1 MATGVI
7 ESRRHLVAELCLKI
21 ERRIEMVKG
30 NNELRVKLNNELRI
44 REELKKRSF
53 RTLFGI
59 TALAIFLTAMCM
71 KTQAQQTVFNVPT
84 TDVLDK
90 GKVYFELDVSAKPND
105 SAAVNKFSSFV
116 PRLVV
121 GAGHRIETGVNILG
135 NIQPGADSTIVSP
148 TIKWKVYDGKDNGW
162 AIVLGDNMFIPVH
175 NRAYDAG
182 IYTYVMT
189 QKTLNQSTRVGFG
202 GYFFS
207 KNVVAANA
215 NRAGGQFTFEQ
226 PLNKK
231 VTVAADWFT
240 GRHSAGYFTPGII
253 FKVGSKITGYVSY
266 TIGNQNASRGNHFFL
281 LEFGYS
287 FN

>member
-1 MATGVI
+1 
-7 ESRRHLVAELCLKI
+7 
-21 ERRIEMVKG
+21 MVKSDK
-30 NNELRVKLNNELRI
+30 KLIHRHEPKTQPFLAVI
-44 REELKKRSF
+44 
-53 RTLFGI
+53 GI
-59 TALAIFLTAMCM
+59 AAIAILIPIMCIG
-71 KTQAQQTVFNVPT
+71 TQAQETVFNVPT

-105 SAAVNKFSSFV
+105 SAAVDRFSSFV

-135 NIQPGADSTIVSP
+135 NIQPGPDSTIISP

-162 AIVLGDNMFIPVH
+162 AIVLGDNAFLPVH

-182 IYTYVMT
+182 TYTYVMT
-189 QKTLNQSTRVGFG
+189 QKTFNKSTRVGFG

-215 NRAGGQFTFEQ
+215 NRTGGQFTFEQ

-231 VTVAADWFT
+231 VTIAADWFT
-240 GRHSAGYFTPGII
+240 GKHAAGYFTPGVV
-253 FKVGSKITGYVSY
+253 FKVGSKITGYASY
-266 TIGNQNASRGNHFFL
+266 TIGNQNASHGNQFFL
-281 LEFGYS
+281 LEFGYN

>member
-1 MATGVI
+1 
-7 ESRRHLVAELCLKI
+7 
-21 ERRIEMVKG
+21 
-30 NNELRVKLNNELRI
+30 
-44 REELKKRSF
+44 
-53 RTLFGI
+53 
-59 TALAIFLTAMCM
+59 
-71 KTQAQQTVFNVPT
+71 
-84 TDVLDK
+84 
-90 GKVYFELDVSAKPND
+90 
-105 SAAVNKFSSFV
+105 
-116 PRLVV
+116 
-121 GAGHRIETGVNILG
+121 
-135 NIQPGADSTIVSP
+135 
-148 TIKWKVYDGKDNGW
+148 
-162 AIVLGDNMFIPVH
+162 MFIPVH